1 MALTQ
6 EQVDY
11 WFAQNPEATADE
23 VAAAV
28 QSVGGLEANTGLA
41 DMIADKTT

>member
-6 EQVDY
+6 EQVDW
-11 WFAQNPEATADE
+11 WFSQNPNATADE

-28 QSVGGLEANTGLA
+28 VMAVNF
-41 DMIADKTT
+41 IAKLPDPRPTP